1 MTLCESIDTLAMA
14 YLDDELAAEERHE
27 LEAHLT
33 ECGGCRAHVDA
44 ARADH
49 ALIRRAL
56 VAPPA
61 SELFRARLSR
71 ALDDIDVDTSRA
83 QRRRWTRFVLPGSAM
98 AAAAAALVVFLG
110 VQTEKEPSQI
120 AAADRIAGRLTYQ
133 ATKHGSRSL
142 PLEVQGA
149 STGPWLRQHFASV
162 EPPQFVEPGTK
173 LLGARLL
180 PGAINGYDAARLVY
194 QIDRNGGPFELRV
207 LVVRDIDAELLRHG
221 TPMRVNDRTVYV
233 TQTSDGQ
240 SVVSYVDR
248 NRMGYLFMAPQIS
261 VNELVWLVSRTDL
274 VGPQ

>member
-1 MTLCESIDTLAMA
+1 
-14 YLDDELAAEERHE
+14 
-27 LEAHLT
+27 
-33 ECGGCRAHVDA
+33 
-44 ARADH
+44 
-49 ALIRRAL
+49 
-56 VAPPA
+56 
-61 SELFRARLSR
+61 
-71 ALDDIDVDTSRA
+71 
-83 QRRRWTRFVLPGSAM
+83 
-98 AAAAAALVVFLG
+98 
-110 VQTEKEPSQI
+110 
-120 AAADRIAGRLTYQ
+120 
-133 ATKHGSRSL
+133 L

-180 PGAINGYDAARLVY
+180 PGAINGHDAARLVY
-194 QIDRNGGPFELRV
+194 QIDRNGTPFELRV

-233 TQTSDGQ
+233 TETSDGQ

-261 VNELVWLVSRTDL
+261 VSELVWLVSRTDL